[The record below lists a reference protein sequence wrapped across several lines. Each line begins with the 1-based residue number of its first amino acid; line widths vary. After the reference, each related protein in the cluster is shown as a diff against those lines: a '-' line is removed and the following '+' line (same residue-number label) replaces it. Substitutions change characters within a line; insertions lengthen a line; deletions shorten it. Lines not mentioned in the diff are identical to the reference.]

1 MHYIIHELFE
11 IVHPEKFLRMGPGG
25 ADVVEEGLYPL
36 STRRGMMTSGCII
49 SGGFKLEG
57 LVGH

>member
-1 MHYIIHELFE
+1 MTITIANTEIFLSSDEII
-11 IVHPEKFLRMGPGG
+11 
-25 ADVVEEGLYPL
+25 
-36 STRRGMMTSGCII
+36 T